1 MEVDQA
7 RKIIAVLEEIRDG
20 QKEALARQAETMAL
34 LRERM
39 ASAQERTGRVDQL
52 LVEATQSQ
60 ARTIR
65 LVRRAAVLRTLT
77 IFLALLFV
85 LVIWWFAFGRL
96 PS

>member
-60 ARTIR
+60 APTIR

-85 LVIWWFAFGRL
+85 LVVWWFAFGRL

>member
-60 ARTIR
+60 APTIR

>member
-20 QKEALARQAETMAL
+20 QKEALVRQAETMAL